1 MSQFPHDDRE
11 LISFLQRYRPL
22 PPPAK
27 ATLEKQLF
35 SRIVRESQS
44 CHKKRL
50 RWLIPSAMAATLLGI
65 LGGYHLLQPSP
76 YKQFV
81 NDSTELEVAEIEDFM
96 VNSWQGTT
104 SVTVENSPQ
113 IVYSQWLSLG
123 NIETQ
128 YLVSQP

>member
-22 PPPAK
+22 PPPPK

-44 CHKKRL
+44 CQKTQL
-50 RWLIPSAMAATLLGI
+50 RWLIPSAMLATLLGI
-65 LGGYHLLQPSP
+65 WGGYNLLQPSP
-76 YKQFV
+76 YQQFMKG
-81 NDSTELEVAEIEDFM
+81 STELEAAEIEDFM
-96 VNSWQGTT
+96 VNSWQQTISIT
-104 SVTVENSPQ
+104 EESSPQ
-113 IVYSQWLSLG
+113 VIYSQWLSLG
-123 NIETQ
+123 NLETQ